1 MNILVTGSK
10 GMVGT
15 HLCYQLKRQGSNVF
29 EIDIKDGT
37 DINYVDDYKI
47 PKVDLIVHLAA
58 TCSTSKGLDN
68 PREAFYNNSTGTLSV
83 FEFAR
88 KNKTPVIY
96 TSSIKAVANERGQ
109 RTPYGLTKFMGEEIA
124 REWNLTYDVPYII
137 NRPGTMYGPFQS
149 SSPESGWLGWFIKAA
164 VEHSPITIYGDGNQV
179 RDVLFVD
186 DYVRLLID
194 QIKMFDLYALGT
206 YEVGGGSRNAISLLQ
221 ALEFLHVT
229 PDHFEP
235 ARIGDAQRY
244 VTENGAVRRAGR
256 WAPLTTWED
265 GITETL
271 NYFKRKAT

>member
-15 HLCYQLKRQGSNVF
+15 HLCYQLRRQGFYVS
-29 EIDIKDGT
+29 EIDLVDGN
-37 DINYVDDYKI
+37 DINRGDYQFDK
-47 PKVDLIVHLAA
+47 PLDVIVHLAA
-58 TCSTSKGLDN
+58 TCSTTKGLSKPAD
-68 PREAFYNNSTGTLSV
+68 AFYNNAQGTLSV
-83 FEFAR
+83 FEIAR
-88 KNKTPVIY
+88 KNKIPVIY
-96 TSSIKAVANERGQ
+96 TSSIKAVANDDGQ

-124 REWNLTYDVPYII
+124 HEWNKTYGVPYII
-137 NRPGTMYGPFQS
+137 NRPGTMYGSFQS

-164 VEHSPITIYGDGNQV
+164 VESAPITIYGDGNQV
-179 RDVLFVD
+179 RDVLHVD

-194 QIKMFDLYALGT
+194 QIKHFDLYTSGV

-229 PDHFEP
+229 PNHFEA
-235 ARIGDAQRY
+235 ARPGDARRY
-244 VTENGAVRRAGR
+244 VSESMAVRSINN
-256 WAPLTTWED
+256 WAPITTWQD